1 MTQPETTPEQAIEQC
16 SYWAETGTAGSED
29 GCNKPFWLKH
39 EAVAYVRQHGGYCA
53 PLYRLW
59 NLTPDEVAAKDAEIE
74 RLRAELAAQN
84 WQPIETA
91 PKDGTWILG
100 MNSAK
105 NCAVII
111 WSKNPP
117 KPFGKLT
124 SGWVH
129 PYTEGYLSEFWNGSC
144 GSTATHWMPLPTPP
158 QPEK

>member
-1 MTQPETTPEQAIEQC
+1 MTQLKNKPKQAIEQC

-84 WQPIETA
+84 WQPIENA
-91 PKDGTWILG
+91 PKDRTDVLLLNDTGRRRRKK
-100 MNSAK
+100 NS
-105 NCAVII
+105 
-111 WSKNPP
+111 
-117 KPFGKLT
+117 
-124 SGWVH
+124 
-129 PYTEGYLSEFWNGSC
+129 Y
-144 GSTATHWMPLPTPP
+144 PLWPRW
-158 QPEK
+158 